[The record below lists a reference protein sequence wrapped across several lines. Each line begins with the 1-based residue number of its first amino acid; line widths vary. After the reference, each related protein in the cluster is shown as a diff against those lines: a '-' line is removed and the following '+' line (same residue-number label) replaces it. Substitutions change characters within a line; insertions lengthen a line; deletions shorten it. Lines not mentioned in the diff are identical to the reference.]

1 MEDGGKV
8 IYIFLNIFLNLKHE
22 LRQGGRKHMTL
33 VKNLEVFFFTVARFL
48 FFSRIFFKFKER
60 REIKYNKKAPKEIR
74 EKKRGVYTSIRGHL
88 FCVKKKRKTKK
99 VKGLSI
105 DCRE

>member
-33 VKNLEVFFFTVARFL
+33 VKNLEVFFLQLPDFSFSQEFSLNSRKEGKSNITRRHPRKLERKKGGFTQV
-48 FFSRIFFKFKER
+48 
-60 REIKYNKKAPKEIR
+60 
-74 EKKRGVYTSIRGHL
+74 
-88 FCVKKKRKTKK
+88 
-99 VKGLSI
+99 
-105 DCRE
+105 